1 MTARVFLSGTG
12 VGQRKIAGMQTGL
25 DILQIG
31 TVVFQAGICL
41 IQAVL
46 IVWIL
51 TKLYGRRHDGIR
63 GMAGSAVAAALL
75 FIFWGVEQS
84 GAVAINGVLSLLLPF
99 FVAALYAILEL
110 QGTWKRKL
118 IGVLVVTLLLP
129 LISVMISSFALAVLI
144 TMFPGIREDP
154 GVLPFASSAGI
165 LVIYLTGCLVAYS
178 GIKRSEIRKMEQEL
192 QRQKYEAQ
200 KRDMEELRELYAHLQ
215 KVKHDAKHHI
225 TLLESLLETGRVE
238 EAYAY
243 LKEYSSSEQILK
255 MDKVC
260 SRNMVVN
267 YLISMKSARMQ
278 EAGIL
283 FSCNICDQITG
294 VNDVDLNILLGNLF
308 DNAIEACEREN
319 ETREI
324 SLTIKRRGTY
334 LVIIMENTAGET
346 VSFAETAKPDKVN
359 HGYGLSSMDE
369 IAERYGGRVHREQV
383 ASESNDN
390 RERKV
395 NMVRV
400 SIILDTNW
408 DASDTK

>member
-1 MTARVFLSGTG
+1 MEVTE
-12 VGQRKIAGMQTGL
+12 MQGYF

-31 TVVFQAGICL
+31 IAVFQAGICL
-41 IQAVL
+41 IQAVV

-63 GMAGSAVAAALL
+63 GMAGSAVATALL
-75 FIFWGVEQS
+75 FIFFGVEQS
-84 GAVAINGVLSLLLPF
+84 GSVSINGVLSLLVPIF
-99 FVAALYAILEL
+99 ITMIYAILEL
-110 QGTWKRKL
+110 RRTWKRKL
-118 IGVLVVTLLLP
+118 TGVFAVTVLIP
-129 LISVMISSFALAVLI
+129 FISVMISSFALAVLI
-144 TMFPGIREDP
+144 TIFPEIRENP
-154 GVLPFASSAGI
+154 GLVTFASSAGI

-178 GIKRSEIRKMEQEL
+178 GIKRSEMRKMEQEL

-200 KRDMEELRELYAHLQ
+200 ERDMDEIRELYAHLQ
-215 KVKHDAKHHI
+215 KAKHDAKHHI
-225 TLLESLLETGRVE
+225 KLLESLLETGRVE

-243 LKEYSSSEQILK
+243 LKEYSSSEQLLK

-278 EAGIL
+278 EAGIH
-283 FSCNICDQITG
+283 FTCSICDQIMG
-294 VNDVDLNILLGNLF
+294 VSDVDLNILLGNLF
-308 DNAIEACEREN
+308 DNAIEACERRN
-319 ETREI
+319 DIREI
-324 SLTIKRRGTY
+324 SLTIKRRGAY
-334 LVIIMENTAGET
+334 LVIIMENTAGEN

-359 HGYGLSSMDE
+359 HGYGLSSMEE

-390 RERKV
+390 RDRKV

-400 SIILDTNW
+400 SVILDTNW

>member
-1 MTARVFLSGTG
+1 MEVTE
-12 VGQRKIAGMQTGL
+12 MQGYF

-31 TVVFQAGICL
+31 TAVFRAGICL
-41 IQAVL
+41 IQAVV

-63 GMAGSAVAAALL
+63 GMAGSAVATALL
-75 FIFWGVEQS
+75 FIFWAVEQS
-84 GAVAINGVLSLLLPF
+84 GSVSTNGVLSLLVPIF
-99 FVAALYAILEL
+99 ITMMYAILEL
-110 QGTWKRKL
+110 RRTWKRKL
-118 IGVLVVTLLLP
+118 TGVFAVTVLIP
-129 LISVMISSFALAVLI
+129 FISVMISSFALAMLI
-144 TMFPGIREDP
+144 TVFPGIRENP
-154 GVLPFASSAGI
+154 GVLPFSSSAGI

-178 GIKRSEIRKMEQEL
+178 GIKRGEMRKMEQEL
-192 QRQKYEAQ
+192 QQQKYEAQ
-200 KRDMEELRELYAHLQ
+200 ERDMDEIRELYAHLQ
-215 KVKHDAKHHI
+215 KAKHDAKHHI
-225 TLLESLLETGRVE
+225 TLLETLLETGRVE

-334 LVIIMENTAGET
+334 LVIIMENTAGEN

-383 ASESNDN
+383 ASEGNDN
-390 RERKV
+390 RDKKV

-400 SIILDTNW
+400 SVILDTNW

>member
-1 MTARVFLSGTG
+1 MEVTE
-12 VGQRKIAGMQTGL
+12 MQGYF

-31 TVVFQAGICL
+31 TAVFRAGICL
-41 IQAVL
+41 IQAVV

-63 GMAGSAVAAALL
+63 GMAGSAVATALL
-75 FIFWGVEQS
+75 FIFWAVEQS
-84 GAVAINGVLSLLLPF
+84 GSVSTNGVLSLLVPIF
-99 FVAALYAILEL
+99 ITMMYAILEL
-110 QGTWKRKL
+110 RRTWKRKL
-118 IGVLVVTLLLP
+118 TGVFAVTVLIP
-129 LISVMISSFALAVLI
+129 FISVMISSFALAMLI
-144 TMFPGIREDP
+144 TVFPGIRENP
-154 GVLPFASSAGI
+154 GVLPFSSSAGI

-178 GIKRSEIRKMEQEL
+178 GIKRGEMRKMEQEL
-192 QRQKYEAQ
+192 QQQKYEAQ
-200 KRDMEELRELYAHLQ
+200 ERDMDEIRELYAHLQ
-215 KVKHDAKHHI
+215 KAKHDAKHHI
-225 TLLESLLETGRVE
+225 TLLETLLETGRVE

-243 LKEYSSSEQILK
+243 LKEYSSSEQLLK

-278 EAGIL
+278 EAGIH
-283 FSCNICDQITG
+283 FSCSICDQITG

-308 DNAIEACEREN
+308 DNAIEACERAN

-334 LVIIMENTAGET
+334 LVIIMENTAGEN

-369 IAERYGGRVHREQV
+369 IAEHYGGRVHREQV

-390 RERKV
+390 RDRKV
-395 NMVRV
+395 NMARV

-408 DASDTK
+408 DASYTK

>member
-1 MTARVFLSGTG
+1 MEVTE
-12 VGQRKIAGMQTGL
+12 MQGYF

-31 TVVFQAGICL
+31 TAVFRAGICL
-41 IQAVL
+41 IQAVV

-63 GMAGSAVAAALL
+63 GMAGSAVATALL
-75 FIFWGVEQS
+75 FIFWAVEQS
-84 GAVAINGVLSLLLPF
+84 GSVSTNGVLSLLVPIF
-99 FVAALYAILEL
+99 ITMMYAILEL
-110 QGTWKRKL
+110 QRTWKRKL
-118 IGVLVVTLLLP
+118 TGVFAVAVLIP
-129 LISVMISSFALAVLI
+129 FISVMISSFALAMLI
-144 TMFPGIREDP
+144 TVFPGIRENP
-154 GVLPFASSAGI
+154 GVLPFSSSAGI

-178 GIKRSEIRKMEQEL
+178 GIKRSEMRKMEQEL

-200 KRDMEELRELYAHLQ
+200 ERDIDEIRELYAHLQ
-215 KVKHDAKHHI
+215 KAKHDAKHHI
-225 TLLESLLETGRVE
+225 TLLETLLETGRVE

-243 LKEYSSSEQILK
+243 LKEYSSSEQLLK

-346 VSFAETAKPDKVN
+346 VSFAATAKPDKVN

>member
-1 MTARVFLSGTG
+1 MEVTE
-12 VGQRKIAGMQTGL
+12 MQGYF

-31 TVVFQAGICL
+31 TAVFRAGICL
-41 IQAVL
+41 IQAVV

-63 GMAGSAVAAALL
+63 GMAGSAVATALL
-75 FIFWGVEQS
+75 FIFWAVEQS
-84 GAVAINGVLSLLLPF
+84 GSVSTNGVLSLLVPIF
-99 FVAALYAILEL
+99 ITMMYAILEL
-110 QGTWKRKL
+110 RRTWKRKL
-118 IGVLVVTLLLP
+118 TGVFAVTVLIP
-129 LISVMISSFALAVLI
+129 FISVMISSFALAMLI
-144 TMFPGIREDP
+144 TVFPGIRENP
-154 GVLPFASSAGI
+154 GVLPFSSSAGI

-178 GIKRSEIRKMEQEL
+178 GIKRGEMRKMEQEL
-192 QRQKYEAQ
+192 QQQKYEAQ
-200 KRDMEELRELYAHLQ
+200 ERDMDEIRELYAHLQ
-215 KVKHDAKHHI
+215 KAKHDAKHHI
-225 TLLESLLETGRVE
+225 TLLETLLETGRVE

-243 LKEYSSSEQILK
+243 LKEYSSSEQLLK

-278 EAGIL
+278 EAGIH
-283 FSCNICDQITG
+283 FSCSICDQITG

-308 DNAIEACEREN
+308 DNAIEACERAN

-369 IAERYGGRVHREQV
+369 IAEHYGGRVHREQV

-390 RERKV
+390 RDRKV
-395 NMVRV
+395 NMARV

>member
-1 MTARVFLSGTG
+1 MEVTE
-12 VGQRKIAGMQTGL
+12 MQGYF

-31 TVVFQAGICL
+31 IAVFQAGICL
-41 IQAVL
+41 IQAVV

-63 GMAGSAVAAALL
+63 GMAGSAVATALL
-75 FIFWGVEQS
+75 FIFFGVEQS
-84 GAVAINGVLSLLLPF
+84 GSVSINGVLSLLVPIF
-99 FVAALYAILEL
+99 ITMIYAILEL
-110 QGTWKRKL
+110 RRTWKRKL
-118 IGVLVVTLLLP
+118 TGVFAVTVLIP
-129 LISVMISSFALAVLI
+129 FISVMISSFALAVLI
-144 TMFPGIREDP
+144 TIFPEIRENP
-154 GVLPFASSAGI
+154 GLVTFASSAGI

-178 GIKRSEIRKMEQEL
+178 GIKRSEMRKMEQEL

-200 KRDMEELRELYAHLQ
+200 ERDMDEIRELYAHLQ
-215 KVKHDAKHHI
+215 KAKHDAKHHI
-225 TLLESLLETGRVE
+225 KLLESLLETGRVE

-243 LKEYSSSEQILK
+243 LKEYSSSEQLLK

-278 EAGIL
+278 EAGIH
-283 FSCNICDQITG
+283 FTCSICDQITG
-294 VNDVDLNILLGNLF
+294 VSDVDLNILLGNLF
-308 DNAIEACEREN
+308 DNAIEACERRN
-319 ETREI
+319 GIREI
-324 SLTIKRRGTY
+324 SLTIKRRGAY

-369 IAERYGGRVHREQV
+369 IAEHYGGRVHREQV

-390 RERKV
+390 RDRKV
-395 NMVRV
+395 NMARV
-400 SIILDTNW
+400 SVILDTNW

>member
-1 MTARVFLSGTG
+1 MEVTE
-12 VGQRKIAGMQTGL
+12 MQGYF

-31 TVVFQAGICL
+31 IAVFQAGICL
-41 IQAVL
+41 IQAVV

-63 GMAGSAVAAALL
+63 GMAGSAVATALL
-75 FIFWGVEQS
+75 FIFFGVEQS
-84 GAVAINGVLSLLLPF
+84 GSVSINGVLSLLVPIF
-99 FVAALYAILEL
+99 ITMIYAILEL
-110 QGTWKRKL
+110 RRTWKRKL
-118 IGVLVVTLLLP
+118 TGVFAVTVLIP
-129 LISVMISSFALAVLI
+129 FISVMISSFALAVLI
-144 TMFPGIREDP
+144 TIFPEIRENP
-154 GVLPFASSAGI
+154 GLVTFASSAGI

-178 GIKRSEIRKMEQEL
+178 GIKRSEMRKMEQEL

-200 KRDMEELRELYAHLQ
+200 ERDMDEIRELYAHLQ
-215 KVKHDAKHHI
+215 KAKHDAKHHI
-225 TLLESLLETGRVE
+225 KLLESLLETGRVE

-243 LKEYSSSEQILK
+243 LKEYSSSEQLLK

>member
-1 MTARVFLSGTG
+1 MTAQVFLLGTG
-12 VGQRKIAGMQTGL
+12 IDQREIAGMQTGL
-25 DILQIG
+25 DILQLG
-31 TVVFQAGICL
+31 TAVFHAGICL

-63 GMAGSAVAAALL
+63 GMAGSAVATALL
-75 FIFWGVEQS
+75 FIFFGVEQS
-84 GAVAINGVLSLLLPF
+84 GSVSINGVLSLLVPIF
-99 FVAALYAILEL
+99 ITMIYAILEL
-110 QGTWKRKL
+110 RRTWKRKL
-118 IGVLVVTLLLP
+118 TGVFAVTVLIP
-129 LISVMISSFALAVLI
+129 FISVMISSFALAVLI
-144 TMFPGIREDP
+144 TILPEIRENP
-154 GVLPFASSAGI
+154 GLVTFASSAGI

-178 GIKRSEIRKMEQEL
+178 GIKRSEMRKMEQEL

-200 KRDMEELRELYAHLQ
+200 ERDMDEIRELYAHLQ
-215 KVKHDAKHHI
+215 KAKHDAKHHI
-225 TLLESLLETGRVE
+225 KLLESLLETGRVE

-243 LKEYSSSEQILK
+243 LKEYSSSEQLLK

-278 EAGIL
+278 EAGIH
-283 FSCNICDQITG
+283 FSCSICDQITG

-308 DNAIEACEREN
+308 DNAIEACERAN

-369 IAERYGGRVHREQV
+369 IAEHYGGRVHREQV

-390 RERKV
+390 RDRKV
-395 NMVRV
+395 NMARV

>member
-1 MTARVFLSGTG
+1 MEVTE
-12 VGQRKIAGMQTGL
+12 MQGYF

-31 TVVFQAGICL
+31 TAVFRAGICL
-41 IQAVL
+41 IQAVV

-51 TKLYGRRHDGIR
+51 TKLYCRKHDGIR
-63 GMAGSAVAAALL
+63 GMAGSAVVAALL
-75 FIFWGVEQS
+75 FIFWAVEQS
-84 GAVAINGVLSLLLPF
+84 GSVSINGVLSLVVPIF
-99 FVAALYAILEL
+99 ITVMYAILEL
-110 QGTWKRKL
+110 QRTWKRKL
-118 IGVLVVTLLLP
+118 TGVFAVTVLIP
-129 LISVMISSFALAVLI
+129 FISVMISSFALAVLI

-154 GVLPFASSAGI
+154 GVLSFASSAGI

-178 GIKRSEIRKMEQEL
+178 GIKRSEMRKMEQEL

-200 KRDMEELRELYAHLQ
+200 ERDMDEIRELYAHLQ
-215 KVKHDAKHHI
+215 KAKHDAKHHI

-243 LKEYSSSEQILK
+243 LKEYSSSEQLLK

-278 EAGIL
+278 EARIH
-283 FSCNICDQITG
+283 FTCSICDQIAG
-294 VNDVDLNILLGNLF
+294 VSDIDLNILLGNLF
-308 DNAIEACEREN
+308 DNAIEACERRN
-319 ETREI
+319 DIREI
-324 SLTIKRRGTY
+324 SLTIKRRGAY
-334 LVIIMENTAGET
+334 LVIIMENTAGEN

-369 IAERYGGRVHREQV
+369 IAKRYGGRVHREQV
-383 ASESNDN
+383 ASDSNDN
-390 RERKV
+390 RDRKV

-400 SIILDTNW
+400 SVILDTNW

>member
-1 MTARVFLSGTG
+1 MEVTE
-12 VGQRKIAGMQTGL
+12 MQGYFN
-25 DILQIG
+25 ILQIG
-31 TVVFQAGICL
+31 TAVFQAGIFL
-41 IQAVL
+41 IQAVV

-63 GMAGSAVAAALL
+63 GMAGSAVATALL
-75 FIFWGVEQS
+75 FIFGAVEQS
-84 GAVAINGVLSLLLPF
+84 GSVSINGVLSLLVPIF
-99 FVAALYAILEL
+99 ITMMYAILEL
-110 QGTWKRKL
+110 RRTWKRKL
-118 IGVLVVTLLLP
+118 TGVFAVTVLIP
-129 LISVMISSFALAVLI
+129 FISVMISSFALAVLI
-144 TMFPGIREDP
+144 TMFPEIRENP
-154 GVLPFASSAGI
+154 GLVTFASSAGI

-178 GIKRSEIRKMEQEL
+178 GIKRGEMRKMEQEL
-192 QRQKYEAQ
+192 QQQKYEAQ
-200 KRDMEELRELYAHLQ
+200 ERDMDEIRELYAHLQ
-215 KVKHDAKHHI
+215 KAKHDAKHHI
-225 TLLESLLETGRVE
+225 TLLETLLETGRVE

-243 LKEYSSSEQILK
+243 LKEYSSSEQLLK

-383 ASESNDN
+383 ASEGNDN
-390 RERKV
+390 RDKKV

-400 SIILDTNW
+400 SVILDTNW